1 MVYYFTSEGDGR
13 TNGAIPAPVM
23 GPELFQGR
31 RFSAIG
37 WTGYGANLDNLAKAA
52 PLGGFFNAITEDDG
66 VVRSLRLLAGYRRSY
81 YES

>member
-1 MVYYFTSEGDGR
+1 MGYYFTSEGDGR
-13 TNGAIPAPVM
+13 TNGAIPAPVT
-23 GPELFQGR
+23 GPEFFQGR
-31 RFSAIG
+31 RFNAIG